1 MALLVMFVFFFFFF
15 NDTAT
20 TEIYTLSLHD
30 ALPISWEKSRRGS
43 AARPAGRSAP
53 ACRGCRRGRC
63 RRSCRVLGQPRGRC
77 GERLEALPHQLH
89 SGVHRAV
96 PCEPAGAQVFDAR
109 GPHFRHGGDP
119 TRDAR
124 ALVERQGERGTQPV
138 RAPARDGDRIAHRRD
153 PGGVARGFGRR
164 RERVQVRDQ
173 EAQVRADAAS
183 LVVVEQVHAH
193 KKTPAVGETVG
204 VISHE
209 GGSGR
214 TPSPAAKIPEP
225 SPALY
230 RLLPPIFYPMPRL
243 AIAQIRPS
251 KGDYA
256 ANLQKIGGVL
266 AQIAKPDP
274 PLHLVIFPATVTSGY
289 FVEGGV
295 PDVAVT
301 AGTVFRDLTWEH
313 EAASAPPID
322 VAVGFYEVFQNHFYN
337 SCLYASLGN
346 APSDS
351 ASPRNASSGHASPGI
366 RHVHRKVFLPTYG
379 VFDEE
384 RFVER
389 GRDIQ
394 AFDTR
399 FGRVAMLICEDAWH
413 SITGTIAA
421 LQGAQLVIVPSA
433 SPARGTGM
441 DEEGTRLPTSV
452 VRWERILKGIAAEP
466 GVWVAFASLVGFEG
480 GKGFPGGSVLVSP
493 GGEIVLRGPLFEEA
507 VLTYDLDFE
516 ELTRA
521 RAESPLLA
529 NLEGNLPLLI
539 KNLGKGERGKGKG
552 KARAAEFDPA
562 TNGASVKSAIRN
574 PQSAIHL
581 VGKGVEEG
589 DPLAIDPDLARRWL
603 TSFLKDEVVRRR
615 GFTKGI
621 VGLSGGVDSSL
632 TAFLAVEAL
641 GKQNVIAVRMPYKTS
656 SPESLQHAQLVI
668 DQLGIEALTIDI
680 SAAVDGYLSQVETN
694 GAADPTRRGNVM
706 ARERMIVL
714 FDLSAK
720 YKALP
725 IGTSNKSER
734 LLGYFTWH
742 ADDTPP
748 VNPLGDLFKTQVRAL
763 ARHVGVPDVI
773 LRKPPTPDLVPGQTT
788 EGDYGISYDKVDRIL
803 YYLIRGMKPEDI
815 VSRGFTR
822 EEVDKVERRL
832 ESTHWKRRLPTVA
845 VMSQTAIGE
854 FYLRPVDY

>member
-1 MALLVMFVFFFFFF
+1 
-15 NDTAT
+15 
-20 TEIYTLSLHD
+20 
-30 ALPISWEKSRRGS
+30 
-43 AARPAGRSAP
+43 
-53 ACRGCRRGRC
+53 
-63 RRSCRVLGQPRGRC
+63 
-77 GERLEALPHQLH
+77 
-89 SGVHRAV
+89 
-96 PCEPAGAQVFDAR
+96 
-109 GPHFRHGGDP
+109 
-119 TRDAR
+119 
-124 ALVERQGERGTQPV
+124 
-138 RAPARDGDRIAHRRD
+138 
-153 PGGVARGFGRR
+153 
-164 RERVQVRDQ
+164 
-173 EAQVRADAAS
+173 
-183 LVVVEQVHAH
+183 
-193 KKTPAVGETVG
+193 
-204 VISHE
+204 
-209 GGSGR
+209 
-214 TPSPAAKIPEP
+214 
-225 SPALY
+225 
-230 RLLPPIFYPMPRL
+230 MPRV
-243 AIAQIRPS
+243 AIAQIRPA
-251 KGDYA
+251 KGEYA

-266 AQIAKPDP
+266 ARIAKLDP
-274 PLHLVIFPATVTSGY
+274 PVDLVIFPETVTSGY

-295 PDVAVT
+295 RDVAVT
-301 AGTVFRDLTWEH
+301 AGTLFRDLSVEH
-313 EAASAPPID
+313 EAAGAHSVD

-346 APSDS
+346 A
-351 ASPRNASSGHASPGI
+351 SSRI

-399 FGRVAMLICEDAWH
+399 FGRVAILICEDAWH

-441 DEEGTRLPTSV
+441 DEEGTRLPASV
-452 VRWERILKGIAAEP
+452 VRWERILKGIADEH
-466 GVWVAFASLVGFEG
+466 GVWIAFASLVGFEG

-529 NLEGNLPLLI
+529 DLEVNLPHLI
-539 KNLGKGERGKGKG
+539 KTLGTREGGRGTGK
-552 KARAAEFDPA
+552 KPKVKFDPA
-562 TNGASVKSAIRN
+562 TNGA
-574 PQSAIHL
+574 QSPVPRPSSPVPIH
-581 VGKGVEEG
+581 VMGRGVEEG

-603 TSFLKDEVVRRR
+603 VSFLKDEVVRRR

-621 VGLSGGVDSSL
+621 VGVSGGVDSAL
-632 TAFLAVEAL
+632 TAFLAVDAL
-641 GKQNVIAVRMPYKTS
+641 GKGNVIAVRMPYKTS
-656 SPESLQHAQLVI
+656 SPESLEHAQLVI
-668 DQLGIEALTIDI
+668 DRLGIEALTIDI

-694 GAADPTRRGNVM
+694 GAVDPTRRGNVM
-706 ARERMIVL
+706 ARERMIAL

-720 YKALP
+720 YQALP
-725 IGTSNKSER
+725 VGTSNKSER

-773 LRKPPTPDLVPGQTT
+773 VRKPPTPDLVPGQTT

-815 VSRGFTR
+815 VARGFTR
-822 EEVDKVERRL
+822 AEVDKVERRL

>member
-1 MALLVMFVFFFFFF
+1 
-15 NDTAT
+15 
-20 TEIYTLSLHD
+20 
-30 ALPISWEKSRRGS
+30 
-43 AARPAGRSAP
+43 
-53 ACRGCRRGRC
+53 
-63 RRSCRVLGQPRGRC
+63 
-77 GERLEALPHQLH
+77 
-89 SGVHRAV
+89 
-96 PCEPAGAQVFDAR
+96 
-109 GPHFRHGGDP
+109 
-119 TRDAR
+119 
-124 ALVERQGERGTQPV
+124 
-138 RAPARDGDRIAHRRD
+138 
-153 PGGVARGFGRR
+153 
-164 RERVQVRDQ
+164 
-173 EAQVRADAAS
+173 
-183 LVVVEQVHAH
+183 
-193 KKTPAVGETVG
+193 
-204 VISHE
+204 
-209 GGSGR
+209 
-214 TPSPAAKIPEP
+214 
-225 SPALY
+225 
-230 RLLPPIFYPMPRL
+230 MPRL
-243 AIAQIRPS
+243 AVAQIRPS

-266 AQIAKPDP
+266 AEIAKLDP
-274 PLHLVIFPATVTSGY
+274 PVDLVIFPETATSGY

-295 PDVAVT
+295 RDVAVT
-301 AGTVFRDLTWEH
+301 AGTLFRDLTIEH
-313 EAASAPPID
+313 EAAGAPPID

-337 SCLYASLGN
+337 SCLYASLG
-346 APSDS
+346 D
-351 ASPRNASSGHASPGI
+351 ASSGNASSGNASPPNASPRI
-366 RHVHRKVFLPTYG
+366 LHVHRKVFLPTYG

-384 RFVER
+384 RFVDR

-399 FGRVAMLICEDAWH
+399 YGRVAILICEDAWH

-433 SPARGTGM
+433 SPARGTGR
-441 DEEGTRLPTSV
+441 DEEGTRLPASV
-452 VRWERILKGIAAEP
+452 VRWERILKGITDEH
-466 GVWVAFASLVGFEG
+466 GVWVAFASLVGSEG
-480 GKGFPGGSVLVSP
+480 GKGFPGGSVIVSP

-507 VLTYDLDFE
+507 VLTYDLDFDE
-516 ELTRA
+516 ITRA

-529 NLEGNLPLLI
+529 DLEVNLPHLI
-539 KNLGKGERGKGKG
+539 KNLAKRETGSGKR
-552 KARAAEFDPA
+552 RATRPQFDPA
-562 TNGASVKSAIRN
+562 TDGVNVSRFPLPVSR
-574 PQSAIHL
+574 IHV

-603 TSFLKDEVVRRR
+603 VSFLKDEVVRRR

-641 GKQNVIAVRMPYKTS
+641 GKENVIAVRMPYKTS

-668 DQLGIEALTIDI
+668 DQLGIESLTIDI
-680 SAAVDGYLSQVETN
+680 TAAVDGYLSQVEKN

-773 LRKPPTPDLVPGQTT
+773 LQKPPTPDLVPGQTT

-803 YYLIRGMKPEDI
+803 YYLIRGMKPEEI
-815 VSRGFTR
+815 VARGFTR